1 MKYTL
6 ADGKVVNIP
15 DAEIEKNMKVLE
27 ISKDEAIEM
36 WLEDE
41 GYELNEEQTELDEKA
56 KQVKIQH
63 GAGNTERKQSK
74 PRTVKISD
82 EKKELFDTILR
93 NLDRAD
99 GVDREN
105 IEVLK
110 ENKLIQ
116 VRIGAKTF
124 KIDVIECRPPKK

>member
-1 MKYTL
+1 MKYKFS
-6 ADGKVVNIP
+6 DGRVVNIP
-15 DAEIEKNMKVLE
+15 DAEIEKNMEKLGLT
-27 ISKDEAIEM
+27 KDEAVDL
-36 WLEDE
+36 WLEDNE
-41 GYELNEEQTELDEKA
+41 YEINEEQVALEEKA
-56 KQVKIQH
+56 KGVKIDH
-63 GAGNTERKQSK
+63 GAGSVERKQSK

-82 EKKELFDTILR
+82 EKKELFDTIFR

-99 GVDREN
+99 GVEREN
-105 IEVLK
+105 IEILK